1 MCVALNIIMTR
12 QESTMRLNVSKL
24 KQAFNLAQRVLPH
37 VKDAVVVATVLNNQS
52 KYKHKGKVNQALV
65 GASAVVTGV
74 STVVDVVDVVSV
86 LKSK

>member
-1 MCVALNIIMTR
+1 MK
-12 QESTMRLNVSKL
+12 LNVSKL
-24 KQAFNLAQRVLPH
+24 KQAFKVVQRVLPH

-74 STVVDVVDVVSV
+74 SNVVDVVSV
-86 LKSK
+86 LKNK

>member
-1 MCVALNIIMTR
+1 
-12 QESTMRLNVSKL
+12 MRLNLSKL

-37 VKDAVVVATVLNNQS
+37 VKDAVGVAKVLNNQS
-52 KYKHKGKVNQALV
+52 KYKPKYKHKGKVNQALV

-74 STVVDVVDVVSV
+74 SNAVDVVSV

>member
-1 MCVALNIIMTR
+1 
-12 QESTMRLNVSKL
+12 MRLNLSKW
-24 KQAFNLAQRVLPH
+24 KQAFKVVQRVLPH
-37 VKDAVVVATVLNNQS
+37 VKGAVVVATVLNNQS

-74 STVVDVVDVVSV
+74 SNAVNVVDV

>member
-1 MCVALNIIMTR
+1 MTR
-12 QESTMRLNVSKL
+12 QEIMMKFNLSKW
-24 KQAFNLAQRVLPH
+24 KQALKFVQAALPH

-74 STVVDVVDVVSV
+74 TAVVNVVN
-86 LKSK
+86 K